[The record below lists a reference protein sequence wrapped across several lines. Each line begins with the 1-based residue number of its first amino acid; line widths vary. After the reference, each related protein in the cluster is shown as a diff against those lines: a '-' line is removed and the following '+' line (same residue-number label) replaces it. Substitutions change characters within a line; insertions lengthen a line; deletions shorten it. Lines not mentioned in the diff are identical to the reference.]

1 MGKKLETLKN
11 LLYERDV
18 NKKLVFDEQEA
29 PMTEEEKR
37 QLADT
42 VARYSEIVEAMLP
55 KQNLEEMMTRV
66 SNMVESAG
74 KYIKENEDM
83 IEKVQ
88 AGRIHKLMD
97 AATNEAKKSCN
108 EMMIARRRLQA
119 SLDDIG
125 EALNK
130 YF

>member
-11 LLYERDV
+11 LLYERDA
-18 NKKLVFDEQEA
+18 NKKLVFDQQEA

-55 KQNLEEMMTRV
+55 KQNLEEMMTQV

-74 KYIKENEDM
+74 KYIKENEDQ
-83 IEKVQ
+83 IEKLQ
-88 AGRIHKLMD
+88 AGRIDKLMV
-97 AATNEAKKSCN
+97 AATNEAKKACN
-108 EMMIARRRLQA
+108 EMMIARRRLGA

>member
-11 LLYERDV
+11 LLYERDL
-18 NKKLVFDEQEA
+18 NKKLVFNQQEA

-55 KQNLEEMMTRV
+55 KQNLEEMMTQV
-66 SNMVESAG
+66 SNMVEMAG
-74 KYIKENEDM
+74 KYIKENEDQ
-83 IEKVQ
+83 IEKLQ
-88 AGRIHKLMD
+88 AGRTQKFIESSC
-97 AATNEAKKSCN
+97 NEAKKACN
-108 EMMIARRRLQA
+108 EIEIAKRRLTA